1 MQLADRLSTGSRWIS
16 DGTNRP
22 HQPFA
27 HAKVSGAGEPGTSH
41 YDGCVHLR
49 MKRWF
54 FRWTGN
60 LQSGIIGRMNFGDAQ
75 HCRWQ
80 TVRLD
85 RHYPHADSSEGWPPK
100 PVTFGRKYNVTC

>member
-49 MKRWF
+49 MKRF
-54 FRWTGN
+54 FFDGWGTCSRG
-60 LQSGIIGRMNFGDAQ
+60 LSDA
-75 HCRWQ
+75 
-80 TVRLD
+80 
-85 RHYPHADSSEGWPPK
+85 
-100 PVTFGRKYNVTC
+100 